1 MGFNSWLDAGSLN
14 ILSRLH
20 DRCSFMCFLTTIK
33 ELRKTSTESSETA
46 HSTTVKEKISSLMLA
61 SNISLMNVNYK
72 VLYNVVHVPWQSPE
86 DVKELLWR
94 RHVYNN
100 AVISLKEVFRQEI
113 REAEAAGKS
122 MEAMKEE
129 EDAEFNRLIAE
140 NDVINQKKAE
150 ARAKREE
157 AEWRTTQQEILKEI
171 DEALQK
177 QHKLANEASAEV
189 RAAIDRS
196 QNFVDER
203 NLEEKI
209 LEALEN
215 PKVYDFAIDQ
225 GIPTRQKGRFFD
237 RTLGVSQA
245 NDVKKEDEQ
254 DILKASRA

>member
-1 MGFNSWLDAGSLN
+1 SLLQSRN
-14 ILSRLH
+14 FGRRVPNQAKPPILPPS
-20 DRCSFMCFLTTIK
+20 K
-33 ELRKTSTESSETA
+33 
-46 HSTTVKEKISSLMLA
+46 
-61 SNISLMNVNYK
+61 K

-215 PKVYDFAIDQ
+215 PKVYDFAIDRQ
-225 GIPTRQKGRFFD
+225 GKKYYDPPPIKYQEGIPTRQKGRFFD

-245 NDVKKEDEQ
+245 NDVKKEDGQ
-254 DILKASRA
+254 DI